1 MSFDRDHWRALA
13 RDLNITYDVRV
24 DTETLRKKVESKLTS
39 ILKEGGH
46 GHGGNRGF
54 KGIQYQYF
62 GLGMARVG
70 TLVVD
75 SKSRH
80 VASIEDIRGTGS

>member
-1 MSFDRDHWRALA
+1 MPFDRDHWRALA

-24 DTETLRKKVESKLTS
+24 DTEFLRMKVESKLTG
-39 ILKEGGH
+39 ILKG

-54 KGIQYQYF
+54 KGIQYQEF
-62 GLGMARVG
+62 GVGMARVG

>member
-1 MSFDRDHWRALA
+1 MA
-13 RDLNITYDVRV
+13 IEV
-24 DTETLRKKVESKLTS
+24 
-39 ILKEGGH
+39 
-46 GHGGNRGF
+46 
-54 KGIQYQYF
+54 KGVQYQYF
-62 GLGMARVG
+62 DVGMARVG

>member
-1 MSFDRDHWRALA
+1 MPFERDHWRALA

-24 DTETLRKKVESKLTS
+24 DTETLRMKVESKLTS
-39 ILKEGGH
+39 ILKG